1 MKLQLG
7 DTDRE
12 EMKWEIDAELAE
24 LEFEWGP
31 IEFEIEVGGDIE
43 IEVEF
48 TTSG

>member
-7 DTDRE
+7 ESDVE

-24 LEFEWGP
+24 FEFEWGP
-31 IEFEIEVGGDIE
+31 IEFEIEFGGDIE

-48 TTSG
+48 ITSK